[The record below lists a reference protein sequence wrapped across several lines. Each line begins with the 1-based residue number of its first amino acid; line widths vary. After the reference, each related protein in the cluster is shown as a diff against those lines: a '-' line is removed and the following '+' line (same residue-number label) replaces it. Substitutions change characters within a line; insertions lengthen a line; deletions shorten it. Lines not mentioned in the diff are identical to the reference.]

1 MRQKKSTILLCK
13 HLLKL
18 KKLKNKAINRRNR
31 FHKRLIRQ
39 RMKSMKLI
47 LDLLIL
53 IMLKMNLIS
62 YLEVMIYQKKVQD
75 LMKFWILRL
84 ENRKRR
90 RLLKS
95 QKLLKK
101 WLNNL
106 QKSLKII
113 LLLNSN
119 QLLRNQKNWL
129 FRLINQN
136 RLLKN
141 RKLKRNL
148 LLNKNLLC
156 NKSKSLSKNQSMFLQ
171 NLSLRSNLK
180 NHN

>member
-1 MRQKKSTILLCK
+1 VVLLDEQEKCPCYHVGNNKRKIKIKKVKRIEFCSKKRLLKRLWLRNIKLRQKKSTILLCK

-75 LMKFWILRL
+75 LMKF
-84 ENRKRR
+84 
-90 RLLKS
+90 
-95 QKLLKK
+95 
-101 WLNNL
+101 
-106 QKSLKII
+106 
-113 LLLNSN
+113 
-119 QLLRNQKNWL
+119 
-129 FRLINQN
+129 
-136 RLLKN
+136 
-141 RKLKRNL
+141 
-148 LLNKNLLC
+148 
-156 NKSKSLSKNQSMFLQ
+156 
-171 NLSLRSNLK
+171 
-180 NHN
+180 